1 LAGSGYYLNSRFSSD
16 ADRKLFEDETMTKI
30 IPTLIITTALTSSLV
45 GSLQA
50 KSYPRLDLQHC
61 WNNVIDAGISDFD
74 EVNNLCGMERQ
85 AVENEVLEAVRAT
98 TRITLDDALKKQIK
112 KLSLRT
118 AS

>member
-30 IPTLIITTALTSSLV
+30 IPTLIITTALAASLV
-45 GSLQA
+45 GSVQA

-61 WNNVIDAGISDFD
+61 WNSVIDAGISDFD
-74 EVNNLCGMERQ
+74 EVNNLCGMERK
-85 AVENEVLEAVRAT
+85 AVENEVPEAVRAT

-112 KLSLRT
+112 ELSLRT
-118 AS
+118 DS